1 MKSIQKVALRTLLMS
16 CCFALPG
23 VALAQD
29 QQQPVAEDESLADI
43 VITGQ
48 IQYRNR
54 TDTVAPEL
62 VYDQQFFEQF
72 EPLSVGDQLSRVPG
86 VAFTSD
92 IGERDA
98 PQMRGLGEGFT
109 QVLVNGRPI
118 PGAGNDRTVFVDRI
132 PAEIIDRIEIVR
144 APSADIDSQ
153 GIGGTINIIL
163 KDGASL
169 PPGVIARVGGIF
181 DIDNEELGGVG
192 ALSFSGRTDDRSVAW
207 SATFDAQ
214 QRYNTKVLDQ
224 QLFDDTSPGFDDATT
239 NGLAMFDP
247 DGFDASTPSTN
258 AVEHQDQVD
267 TRESVDLSFN
277 GDMTFQ
283 LSPSQRVRLDAFY
296 LNTEREET
304 EDTQGYFRADD
315 SGDDP
320 GGGNDN
326 GDVSD
331 DPWELETVGN
341 QLQNITQDSYGVSAL
356 YEAELSDAWTF
367 EGQARYAAFLEN
379 SVQDS
384 FEEAV
389 FDGDPPEGERELIDS
404 DDQEVSID
412 GSLTFNSQ
420 SFAERIGL
428 ESFEFEVGVAAKQ
441 KTRDYSLRSF
451 EDDNDLDFADPG
463 EEVTSPTAS
472 GNFNYEE
479 NRLDGFVQAEFG
491 LTPTLTFQIGSRVE
505 TTDTEASLLGGGGGG
520 SNETAE
526 FYPSMHIQW
535 EAIPDG
541 QFRASFAR
549 TVRRPL
555 LDQLVPFENEESP
568 GDDDITIGNPDLG
581 LETAYGWDIG
591 YEHRIGS
598 RGVIGINFFHRDVS
612 DIISL
617 VRSADPCACAGGLYT
632 FANVGDGEVDGIE
645 LDASTPLDFLGLPET
660 GFFAN
665 YTDLDSERVDPFTGI
680 RTTFN
685 AQPDYVYNF
694 GVTHNM
700 PTINTTVGFSYRK
713 QGMSRSLF
721 LGEIEDQWYDANL
734 EVFVEHRLT
743 DNMVMR
749 LVGNNLLDADSIQSE
764 RGFDGDN
771 AEEIRD
777 AMLANDIEQFEVE
790 RENSSPTV
798 MLTLRAVF

>member
-1 MKSIQKVALRTLLMS
+1 MPS
-16 CCFALPG
+16 

-29 QQQPVAEDESLADI
+29 AQDEQSLEEV
-43 VITGQ
+43 VITGE

-169 PPGVIARVGGIF
+169 PPGVIARVGGVY
-181 DIDNEELGGVG
+181 DLDNEELGGVG
-192 ALSFSGRTDDRSVAW
+192 AVSFSNRTEDRRIAW

-224 QLFDDTSPGFDDATT
+224 QLFDDTSPGFDPNS
-239 NGLAMFDP
+239 NGLNMFDP
-247 DGFDASTPSTN
+247 DGFIASTPSTN

-267 TRESVDLSFN
+267 TRESLDLSFN
-277 GDMTFQ
+277 GDVTVE
-283 LSPSQRVRLDAFY
+283 LTPDQRLRLDAFY
-296 LNTEREET
+296 LSTERDET
-304 EDTQGYFRADD
+304 EDTQNFFRNDD

-331 DPWELETVGN
+331 DPWALNETE
-341 QLQNITQDSYGVSAL
+341 QQAQTIEQDSYGVSVL
-356 YEAELSDAWTF
+356 YEADLSSSWSF
-367 EGQARYAAFLEN
+367 EGQARYARFLET
-379 SVQDS
+379 SVEDT
-384 FEEAV
+384 FTTAV
-389 FDGDPPEGERELIDS
+389 FDGDPVEGERELIDS
-404 DDQEVSID
+404 DDQEVSAD
-412 GSLTFNSQ
+412 ASLTFNNDA
-420 SFAERIGL
+420 FAERIGL
-428 ESFEFEVGVAAKQ
+428 VGFEFEVGVAGKL
-441 KTRDYSLRSF
+441 KTRDYSLRAF

-463 EEVTSPTAS
+463 EEETNPTGS

-479 NRLDGFVQAEFG
+479 RRLDAFVQAE
-491 LTPTLTFQIGSRVE
+491 LELSTAVTFQMGARVE
-505 TTDTEASLLGGGGGG
+505 TTETETSLLGGGGAAE
-520 SNETAE
+520 NDTAE
-526 FYPSMHIQW
+526 LYPSAHLQW
-535 EAIPDG
+535 NVGEDG
-541 QFRASFAR
+541 QIRASFAR

-555 LDQLVPFENEESP
+555 LDQLVPFADEESP
-568 GDDDITIGNPDLG
+568 GDDDETVGNPNLG
-581 LETAYGWDIG
+581 LETAWGVDVG
-591 YEHRIGS
+591 YEHRLGE
-598 RGVIGINFFHRDVS
+598 RGVIGVNYFHRDVS
-612 DIISL
+612 DLISL
-617 VRSADPCACAGGLYT
+617 VNTGVPSGGGGFVYSYD
-632 FANVGDGEVDGIE
+632 NVGDGEVWGWEVDI
-645 LDASTPLDFLGLPET
+645 STPLDFIGLPET

-665 YTDLDSERVDPFTGI
+665 YTDLNSERTDPFTGLQS
-680 RTTFN
+680 TFN
-685 AQPDYVYNF
+685 AQPEFVYNY
-694 GVTHNM
+694 GITHNI
-700 PTINTTVGFSYRK
+700 PSWNTSFGFSYRE

-721 LGEIEDQWYDANL
+721 LGEIEDQWYDGNL
-734 EVFVEHRLT
+734 EVFVEQRLS
-743 DNMVMR
+743 NSVVLR
-749 LVGNNLLDADSIQSE
+749 IVGNNLLDADSIQSE
-764 RGFDGDN
+764 KNFDGDS
-771 AEEIRD
+771 AEELRD
-777 AMLANDIEQFEVE
+777 AMLANDVDEFEIE
-790 RENSSPTV
+790 RENSSPTIMV
-798 MLTLRAVF
+798 TLRAVF